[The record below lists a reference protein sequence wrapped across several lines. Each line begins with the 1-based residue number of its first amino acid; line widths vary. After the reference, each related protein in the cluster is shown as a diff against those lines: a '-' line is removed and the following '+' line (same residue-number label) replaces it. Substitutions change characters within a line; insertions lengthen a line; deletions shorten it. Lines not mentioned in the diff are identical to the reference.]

1 MPAPAA
7 EKIELHKLLYAI
19 GGLIVLIVVG
29 LLVGPSFFDWNAYK
43 PQIAAAVKE
52 ALGRELR
59 VAGDIKL
66 SILPSPA
73 LSVQRVSL
81 ENVVGADNREMVAF
95 DEVEVNVDISA
106 LLQGKIAVKSVRLV
120 RPVIALEITKDGDAS
135 WDIKLP
141 GSKNQAGSASTPET
155 APSTSGDLAVDVS
168 LDSLKIENATI
179 TYTDARSG
187 LSERIENLT
196 TEIAADS
203 LSGPFRAEGEATVK
217 QIPVSFTLA
226 IGQIT
231 PDRPL
236 PLNLQLRH
244 KDSEADVRFTGN
256 LSALTPDATLSG
268 KVDVSA
274 PNISSVAQH
283 VANASLPAVLSKAL
297 SLKADVSASATEFGI
312 NKLSLRVGDMA
323 FAGAVHGL
331 LKPSMEIDVVLS
343 SSTLNLDQLTTPK
356 DAAAKTATV
365 GSSDAVETKITQLP
379 QKPST
384 PFDLPKDISVTFD
397 LSVETASYKSGV
409 IRNAALRGALRNGAV
424 MLERLA
430 VTLPGSSDIS
440 ITGAVTP
447 TNGLA
452 RFEGDIAATSDNVR
466 GLAQWLGVDP
476 ATLPTDRLRNFSYTS
491 KLQATPKAAEIT
503 DIAIQLDAM
512 RINGGMAVE
521 LRDKPGIGLRL
532 AVDKL
537 NLDAYLPKNE
547 STPRPGK
554 TAASPQRS
562 DPSPSTKVPADIA
575 AAGLNRLLDTLDANI
590 EITAGRLS
598 FRGETAQNAKIDLTV
613 FDNKVTIREA
623 SVADFAG
630 VGASLAGTLTNNKG
644 QPALGIDYAIVVR
657 DAARIARF
665 VGAPLPISAARLGE
679 VSSNGHMDVALEG
692 LKATLR
698 VKAMGADTNI
708 NGTIGNFLID
718 PQLDLTVSVKH
729 PNLTKLARKFA
740 PDYRP
745 AAKKLGPLNASF
757 RIQGTAKA
765 AALTD
770 IDIKAGPVAILGAI
784 NTSRPAGKTKLKIDL
799 KTSEILLDLF
809 LPVPPANT
817 QSARSQNSRSTGRST
832 PTRNNRQN
840 AQRWSSAP
848 IALPILG
855 DIDANAAIEMAALTQ
870 DEISLKNV
878 KLRAVLASGTLA
890 LESFTASLFGG
901 TIQAKAA
908 LRPQGKKASIAA
920 ELTVNKVNSRNAVK
934 ALTGHD
940 RVEGPLSLKANVA
953 TTGNSEMTLISAL
966 NGNLSLTGQAQILL
980 TKSERNQIGVA
991 SAGGQ
996 LLATLLGNKV
1006 RELQRLTPV
1015 TQLITSLDQ
1024 AFGRNPAQLSG
1035 DLRIVNGVARTDNLT
1050 LSGQGNTATTRA
1062 TIDLPR
1068 WQLSSATELVDDPQ
1082 QEPLV
1087 TFDATGPID
1096 APSRTKVGGRLLKQG
1111 TTSVSAPEKAQN
1123 PLQQI
1128 LPGLLGGSKSS
1139 GSQEQK
1145 KVNPGKLLE
1154 GIFKQLQ
1161 R

>member
-1 MPAPAA
+1 MPAAG
-7 EKIELHKLLYAI
+7 KIELHKLLYAI

-135 WDIKLP
+135 WNIELP
-141 GSKNQAGSASTPET
+141 GAKKQAGSTPTSET
-155 APSTSGDLAVDVS
+155 APSTSGDLAVAVS

-179 TYTDARSG
+179 TYIDARSG

-203 LSGPFRAEGEATVK
+203 LSGPFWAEGEATVK
-217 QIPVSFTLA
+217 QIPITFTLA
-226 IGQIT
+226 VGHMT
-231 PDRPL
+231 PNRPL
-236 PLNLQLRH
+236 PLTLQLRH

-256 LSALTPDATLSG
+256 LSALTQDAMLSG
-268 KVDVSA
+268 KVEVSA
-274 PNISSVAQH
+274 PNISSVAQN

-343 SSTLNLDQLTTPK
+343 SSSLDLDQLTTPP
-356 DAAAKTATV
+356 AAAKPMAE
-365 GSSDAVETKITQLP
+365 GSSGAVETKITQPP
-379 QKPST
+379 QKPSA

-397 LSVETASYKSGV
+397 LSVETAIYKSGI
-409 IRNAALRGALRNGAV
+409 IRNASLRGALRNGAV
-424 MLERLA
+424 TLERLA
-430 VTLPGSSDIS
+430 VTLPGSSNIS

-447 TNGLA
+447 TNGLV

-466 GLAQWLGVDP
+466 GLAQWLGADP
-476 ATLPTDRLRNFSYTS
+476 ATLPADRLRNFSYTS
-491 KLQATPKAAEIT
+491 KLQATPEAAEMT

-537 NLDAYLPKNE
+537 NLDAYLPKTE
-547 STPRPGK
+547 SMPHPENP
-554 TAASPQRS
+554 AASPQTS

-575 AAGLNRLLDTLDANI
+575 ATGLNRLLNTLDANI

-598 FRGETAQNAKIDLTV
+598 FKGETAQNAKIDLTV

-630 VGASLAGTLTNNKG
+630 VGASFAGTLTNNKG

-657 DAARIARF
+657 DVARFARF
-665 VGAPLPISAARLGE
+665 VGVPLPISAARLGE
-679 VSSNGHMDVALEG
+679 VSSDGHVDAALQG

-698 VKAMGADTNI
+698 VNALGADTNI
-708 NGTIGNFLID
+708 NGSIGNFLIE
-718 PQLDLTVSVKH
+718 PQLDLTVSIKH
-729 PNLTKLARKFA
+729 PNLTKLARNFT

-745 AAKKLGPLNASF
+745 AAKKLGSLYASF
-757 RIQGTAKA
+757 RVQGTAQTM
-765 AALTD
+765 ALSD
-770 IDIKAGPVAILGAI
+770 IDVKAGPVAVLGTI
-784 NTSRPAGKTKLKIDL
+784 NATRPTGKTKLEIEL

-809 LPVPPANT
+809 LPAPKAL
-817 QSARSQNSRSTGRST
+817 SARSQNSRSTGRST
-832 PTRNNRQN
+832 PTWNNRQN
-840 AQRWSSAP
+840 TERWSSAP
-848 IALPILG
+848 IALPIPG
-855 DIDANAAIEMAALTQ
+855 DIDANATIEMAALTK
-870 DEISLKNV
+870 DKISLKSI
-878 KLRAVLASGTLA
+878 KLRAVLASGNLA

-901 TIQAKAA
+901 TIQAKAT
-908 LRPQGKKASIAA
+908 LLPQGKKASIAA
-920 ELTVNKVNSRNAVK
+920 ELTVNKINSRNAVK

-953 TTGNSEMTLISAL
+953 TIGNSEITLVSAL
-966 NGNLSLTGQAQILL
+966 NGNLSLTGQTQILL
-980 TKSERNQIGVA
+980 TKSERNQIGVV

-1006 RELQRLTPV
+1006 RELQRLTPI

-1024 AFGRNPAQLSG
+1024 AFGRNPALLSG
-1035 DLRIVNGVARTDNLT
+1035 DLRIVNGVAQTDNLA

-1062 TIDLPR
+1062 IIDLPR
-1068 WQLSSATELVDDPQ
+1068 WQLSSATELVDDLQ

-1087 TFDATGPID
+1087 TFDAAGPID
-1096 APSRTKVGGRLLKQG
+1096 APSRTKVGGSLLRQG
-1111 TTSVSAPEKAQN
+1111 TTSASEKAQN
-1123 PLQQI
+1123 PLKQI

>member
-7 EKIELHKLLYAI
+7 EKIALHKLLYI
-19 GGLIVLIVVG
+19 VGGLIVLIVTG

-43 PQIAAAVKE
+43 PQIAAAVKD

-81 ENVVGADNREMVAF
+81 ENIKGADNREMVAF
-95 DEVEVNVDISA
+95 DEIEVNVDISA

-141 GSKNQAGSASTPET
+141 VEKKQTGSTPTSET
-155 APSTSGDLAVDVS
+155 APSSPGDPAVNLS

-179 TYTDARSG
+179 TYFDARSG

-196 TEIAADS
+196 TEIAPDS
-203 LSGPFRAEGEATVK
+203 LSGPFWAEGEAKIK
-217 QIPVSFTLA
+217 QIPITFTLA
-226 IGQIT
+226 VGHIT
-231 PDRPL
+231 PNQPL
-236 PLNLQLRH
+236 PLTLQLRH
-244 KDSEADVRFTGN
+244 IYSTADIRFTGN
-256 LSALTPDATLSG
+256 LSAFSSDAMLSG
-268 KVDVSA
+268 KVEVSA
-274 PNISSVAQH
+274 PNLSSVAQN

-297 SLKADVSASATEFGI
+297 SVKANVNASATEFGL
-312 NKLSLRVGDMA
+312 NKLSLRVGDMS
-323 FAGAVHGL
+323 FAGAIHGL
-331 LKPSMEIDVVLS
+331 LKPSMEIDVILS
-343 SSTLNLDQLTTPK
+343 SSSLYLDQLTTPP
-356 DAAAKTATV
+356 AAAKTPAE
-365 GSSDAVETKITQLP
+365 GSSDAVETKITQPP
-379 QKPST
+379 QKPSA
-384 PFDLPKDISVTFD
+384 PFDLPKNISVTFD
-397 LSVETASYKSGV
+397 LSVETAIYKSGV
-409 IRNAALRGALRNGAV
+409 IRNAALRGALQNGAV
-424 MLERLA
+424 TLERLA

-440 ITGAVTP
+440 ITGAVIP

-452 RFEGDIAATSDNVR
+452 QFEGDIAATSDNVR

-476 ATLPTDRLRNFSYTS
+476 ATLPADRLRNFSYTS
-491 KLQATPKAAEIT
+491 KLQATPEAAEMT

-537 NLDAYLPKNE
+537 NLDAYLSKNE
-547 STPRPGK
+547 STPHPENPS
-554 TAASPQRS
+554 ASPQTT
-562 DPSPSTKVPADIA
+562 DPSLSSKVHADIA
-575 AAGLNRLLDTLDANI
+575 ATGLNRLLNTLDANI
-590 EITAGRLS
+590 EITAERLS
-598 FRGETAQNAKIDLTV
+598 FKGETAQNAKIDLTV
-613 FDNKVTIREA
+613 FNNKVTIREA
-623 SVADFAG
+623 SVADLAG
-630 VGASLAGTLTNNKG
+630 VGASLTGTLTNNKA

-657 DAARIARF
+657 DVARFARF

-679 VSSNGHMDVALEG
+679 VSSDGHVDAALEG

-698 VKAMGADTNI
+698 VKALGADTNI
-708 NGTIGNFLID
+708 NGSIGNFLVE

-745 AAKKLGPLNASF
+745 AAKKLGPLSASF
-757 RIQGTAKA
+757 RVQGTAQTM
-765 AALTD
+765 ALSD
-770 IDIKAGPVAILGAI
+770 IDVKAGPVAVLGTI
-784 NTSRPAGKTKLKIDL
+784 NATRPAGKTKLEIVL

-809 LPVPPANT
+809 LPAPAPKT
-817 QSARSQNSRSTGRST
+817 QRARSQNSRSTGRST

-840 AQRWSSAP
+840 AQSWSSAP
-848 IALPILG
+848 IALPIPG
-855 DIDANAAIEMAALTQ
+855 DIDANATIEMAALTK

-878 KLRAVLASGTLA
+878 KLRAVLASETLA
-890 LESFTASLFGG
+890 LESFTASLLGG
-901 TIQAKAA
+901 IIQAKAA
-908 LRPQGKKASIAA
+908 LRPQGKKASIVA
-920 ELTVNKVNSRNAVK
+920 ELTVNKINSRNVVK
-934 ALTGHD
+934 ALTGHE
-940 RVEGPLSLKANVA
+940 RVEGPLSLKANVS
-953 TTGNSEMTLISAL
+953 TIGNSEITLVSAL
-966 NGNLSLTGQAQILL
+966 NGNLSLTGQMQIFL

-991 SAGGQ
+991 SAGSQ
-996 LLATLLGNKV
+996 LLAILLGNKV
-1006 RELQRLTPV
+1006 RNIQRLTPI

-1024 AFGRNPAQLSG
+1024 AFGRNPALLSG
-1035 DLRIVNGVARTDNLT
+1035 DLRIVNGVAQTDNLT

-1096 APSRTKVGGRLLKQG
+1096 VPSRTKVGGRLLRQG
-1111 TTSVSAPEKAQN
+1111 TTSASEKAQN
-1123 PLQQI
+1123 SIQQI

-1139 GSQEQK
+1139 GSQKQK
-1145 KVNPGKLLE
+1145 KVNSGKLLD
-1154 GIFKQLQ
+1154 GIFKRLQ

>member
-7 EKIELHKLLYAI
+7 GKIELHKLLYAI
-19 GGLIVLIVVG
+19 GGLIILIVVG

-43 PQIAAAVKE
+43 PQIAVAVKD

-81 ENVVGADNREMVAF
+81 ENIKGADNQEMVAF

-135 WDIKLP
+135 WNIKLP
-141 GSKNQAGSASTPET
+141 EAKKQAGSTPTSET

-179 TYTDARSG
+179 TYIDARSG

-217 QIPVSFTLA
+217 QIPITFTLA
-226 IGQIT
+226 VGHMT
-231 PDRPL
+231 PNRPL
-236 PLNLQLRH
+236 PLTLQLRH
-244 KDSEADVRFTGN
+244 KGSEADVRFTGN
-256 LSALTPDATLSG
+256 LSALTPDAMLSG
-268 KVDVSA
+268 KVEVSA
-274 PNISSVAQH
+274 PNISSVAQN

-297 SLKADVSASATEFGI
+297 SVKADVSASATEFGI

-323 FAGAVHGL
+323 FAGAVHGF
-331 LKPSMEIDVVLS
+331 LKPSMEVDVVLS
-343 SSTLNLDQLTTPK
+343 SSKLNLDQLTAPPA
-356 DAAAKTATV
+356 AAAKTATV
-365 GSSDAVETKITQLP
+365 SSSDAVETKITQLL

-397 LSVETASYKSGV
+397 LSVETASYKSGI

-424 MLERLA
+424 TLERLA

-476 ATLPTDRLRNFSYTS
+476 ATLPADRLRNFTYTS

-554 TAASPQRS
+554 TAASSQRS

-575 AAGLNRLLDTLDANI
+575 ATGLNRLLDTLDANI

-598 FRGETAQNAKIDLTV
+598 FRGETGQNAKIDLTV

-665 VGAPLPISAARLGE
+665 VGAPLPISATRLGK
-679 VSSNGHMDVALEG
+679 VSSNGHVDVALEG

-718 PQLDLTVSVKH
+718 PQLDLKVSVKH
-729 PNLTKLARKFA
+729 PNLTKLAQKFA

-765 AALTD
+765 AALSD

-809 LPVPPANT
+809 SPVSPANT
-817 QSARSQNSRSTGRST
+817 QSTRSQNSRSTGRST
-832 PTRNNRQN
+832 PTRNNRRN

-848 IALPILG
+848 IALPTPG
-855 DIDANAAIEMAALTQ
+855 DIDANATIEMAALTK

-920 ELTVNKVNSRNAVK
+920 ELTVNKVNSRNTVK
-934 ALTGHD
+934 ALAGHD
-940 RVEGPLSLKANVA
+940 RVQGPLSLKANVA
-953 TTGNSEMTLISAL
+953 TTGNSEITLVSAL
-966 NGNLSLTGQAQILL
+966 NGNLSLKGQTQILL

-991 SAGGQ
+991 STGGQ
-996 LLATLLGNKV
+996 LLALLLGNKV
-1006 RELQRLTPV
+1006 RELQRLTPI
-1015 TQLITSLDQ
+1015 TRLITSLDQ
-1024 AFGRNPAQLSG
+1024 AFGRNPALLSG
-1035 DLRIVNGVARTDNLT
+1035 DFLIVDGVAQTDNLT

-1062 TIDLPR
+1062 IIDLPR

-1096 APSRTKVGGRLLKQG
+1096 APSRTKVGGRLLRQG
-1111 TTSVSAPEKAQN
+1111 TTSASEKAQN
-1123 PLQQI
+1123 PLKQI

-1139 GSQEQK
+1139 GSQEQ
-1145 KVNPGKLLE
+1145 
-1154 GIFKQLQ
+1154 
-1161 R
+1161 